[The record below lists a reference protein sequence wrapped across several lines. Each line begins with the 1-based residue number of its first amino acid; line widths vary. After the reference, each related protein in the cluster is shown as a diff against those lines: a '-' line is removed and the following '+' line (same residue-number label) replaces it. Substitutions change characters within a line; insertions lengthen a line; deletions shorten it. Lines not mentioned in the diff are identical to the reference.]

1 MSMVPIK
8 AKYNELVA
16 FFQWWIPTYLTSA
29 GLYLE
34 GQSAPRPVNPYIS
47 FNPLDEIDEVGL
59 DERRMD
65 SLGNEI
71 LRGQRIVSCSL
82 EGYSDSSTRFDGSDN
97 AWEMLMEL
105 KFSLGYPEVKAKL
118 SEINCRVV
126 DVNSVDNISVT
137 LNTTNEPRASFS
149 FTLSTV
155 IVQSIDNGNIETVNA
170 TGVIEG
176 VFNDIQVDISETK
189 P

>member
-1 MSMVPIK
+1 MTPIK

-16 FFQWWIPTYLTSA
+16 FFQWWIPTYLPSA

-34 GQSAPRPVNPYIS
+34 GQSAPRPANPYVS
-47 FNPLDEIDEVGL
+47 FSPLDDIDEVGI
-59 DERRMD
+59 DERRVD
-65 SLGNEI
+65 SSGNEI
-71 LRGQRIVSCSL
+71 LRGQRVVSCSL
-82 EGYSDSSTRFDGSDN
+82 EAFSDSSTRFDGFDN

-105 KFSLGYPEVKAKL
+105 KFSLKYPAVHAKL
-118 SEINCRVV
+118 SEINCRVI
-126 DVNSVDNISVT
+126 DVNSVDNISST

-155 IVQSIDNGNIETVNA
+155 IVQSIDSGNIATVNA

-176 VFNDIQVDISETK
+176 TNNDIQIEISKTK